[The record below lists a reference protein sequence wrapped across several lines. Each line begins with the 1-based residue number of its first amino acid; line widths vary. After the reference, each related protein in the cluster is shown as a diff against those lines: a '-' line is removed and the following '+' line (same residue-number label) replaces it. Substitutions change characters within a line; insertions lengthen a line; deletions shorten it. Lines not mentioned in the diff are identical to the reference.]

1 MAAVRVLH
9 CVAGLAH
16 GGYESLIMNLY
27 RCIDRDAVQFDFVSS
42 FPGVYESE
50 IESLGGV
57 IHHIPFITQ
66 KGPFV
71 YTHALD
77 RVLAER
83 PRYPIVHS
91 HMDKFSGLVMRQAKK
106 AGIPVRIAHSHNTR
120 NEGGLAFQVVKD
132 HYGRMVLPNAT
143 HLFACSRAA
152 ADWMFGPAANRAHI
166 LLNGIDPARFTVN
179 EMARAS
185 VREEFGLA
193 DDCLVFGHVGR
204 FTPQKNHDRILDIF
218 SVLHRSAPNSALLLA
233 GTGPLLDQ
241 MRQKAARLGLAGCV
255 HFLGSR
261 EDIPRL
267 LQGMDG
273 FLFPSLHEGLPVT
286 LIEAQAAGL
295 PVAAA
300 STITSE
306 VCVTPLVK
314 QLTLESS
321 DEIWAK
327 TALQQAMENR
337 PVRSSPREQITA
349 AGYDIRQTADWLTNF
364 YLGLA
369 RSYDPTAGGSLS

>member
-50 IESLGGV
+50 IEALGGV
-57 IHHIPFITQ
+57 IHRIPFITQ
-66 KGPFV
+66 KGPFA

-77 RVLAER
+77 RVLTQS

-91 HMDKFSGLVMRQAKK
+91 HMDKFSGLVMRQSKR

-132 HYGRMVLPNAT
+132 YYGNMVLPNAT
-143 HLFACSRAA
+143 HLFACSQAA
-152 ADWMFGPAANRAHI
+152 ADWMFGPEAARAHI
-166 LLNGIDPARFTVN
+166 LLNGIDPERFVVN
-179 EMARAS
+179 EVARAS
-185 VREEFGLA
+185 VREEFGLS
-193 DDCLVFGHVGR
+193 DECLVFGHVGR

-218 SVLHRSAPNSALLLA
+218 ALIHRQAPGSALLLA
-233 GTGPLLDQ
+233 GTGPLLDP
-241 MRQKAARLGLAGCV
+241 MRQKAARLGLSGCV
-255 HFLGSR
+255 RFLGSR

-295 PVAAA
+295 PVTAAT
-300 STITSE
+300 TITSE
-306 VCVTPLVK
+306 VCVTPLVE
-314 QLTLESS
+314 QLALESS

-327 TALQQAMENR
+327 TALAQAMANR
-337 PVRSSPREQITA
+337 SVRSSPRQQIAA

-369 RSYDPTAGGSLS
+369 RGYDPTAGGSFS